1 MKRAL
6 VLIFLYALLCVPGVS
21 LSQEVQP
28 GGETEVVA
36 QVTTEKGLLNVR
48 KQASGSSAIL
58 DRLSGGTLVLVLE
71 QDGEFCKISFG
82 DKEGYAMA
90 QFLTVVHVPAEALS
104 YRPLQ
109 KGDAGDAVLAL
120 KQRLLELGYYRDSGT
135 LTNDYND
142 TCMERVAIF
151 ERVHGLPEDGAAS
164 QTLQYLLF
172 SDKAMANT
180 EPLPQAKK
188 TSGFVYGDFNSPD
201 FDWDKYVREH
211 PGICTCCMG
220 AGCEC
225 CNYTGKIQK

>member
-6 VLIFLYALLCVPGVS
+6 ALLCISTLLCFPGVS
-21 LSQEVQP
+21 LSQQIQP
-28 GGETEVVA
+28 DGEAAVVA
-36 QVTTEKGLLNVR
+36 QVATGKGLLNVR
-48 KQASGSSAIL
+48 KQPSGSSAIL

-82 DKEGYAMA
+82 NKEGYAMT
-90 QFLTVVHVPAEALS
+90 QFLTVVHVPAEALA
-104 YRPLQ
+104 YQPLQ

-135 LTNDYND
+135 LTNEYND
-142 TCMERVAIF
+142 TCVERVEIF

-180 EPLPQAKK
+180 ETLPQPKK

-201 FDWDKYVREH
+201 FDWNKFVADN

-225 CNYTGKIQK
+225 CNYTGKIQ